1 MRTGSTHKRP
11 GGWRGSAMQIAMST
25 DAIKQWNRHS
35 RHLHP
40 RCGAKRKSD
49 GQPCQQ
55 LAMANGRCHWHS
67 GATPKGDDWHRPR
80 WPNKKAPGAMKRFHR
95 KIGDLQRAAD
105 KRAKRLAR
113 MSAVERQAHEAW
125 HKTHKPGPAK
135 ARAADRERRRQDR
148 AARADILRIQIQLAI
163 ENGEGV
169 FG

>member
-1 MRTGSTHKRP
+1 MSSRDRSKRP
-11 GGWRGSAMQIAMST
+11 HRWRGSAQQIAVARG
-25 DAIKQWNRHS
+25 AITKWNRHG

-40 RCGAKRKSD
+40 KCGARRKSD

-55 LAMANGRCHWHS
+55 LALGNGRCYLHGGRVPS
-67 GATPKGDDWHRPR
+67 GDGWHRPR
-80 WPNKKAPGAMKRFHR
+80 WPNKKAPGAMRRFHR

-125 HKTHKPGPAK
+125 HKTHKPGSAK